1 MSVSAMAN
9 QPIAFAAD
17 PKIYRAIRWL
27 LTLIMRVLYKYRV
40 TGQEH
45 VPATGR
51 LIVAVNHLHLFDPFA
66 TAPAVPRQITTLA
79 AEKWQKPGIAG
90 CFLRC
95 AGVIFVRRG
104 EVDRQALR
112 ACLAVLEEDKA
123 LAIAPEGTRSKT
135 HKMQRA
141 KPGIA
146 YLATRSDAPILP
158 VTVWGVE
165 RLGDWKR
172 LRRPTCHVAIGR
184 PFRLP
189 IANDKASTD
198 ELQHYADLVMLRLGQ
213 ALPEEYRG
221 VYTERI
227 AAIEAGR
234 SDELAV
240 LRQPAAQA
248 PQEAHALR
256 HRPTD

>member
-1 MSVSAMAN
+1 MSVSAAASR
-9 QPIAFAAD
+9 PVAFSAD
-17 PKIYRAIRWL
+17 PRMYRALRWL
-27 LTLIMRVLYKYRV
+27 VTWIMRILYNYRV
-40 TGQEH
+40 TGQEN
-45 VPATGR
+45 VPPAGR

-79 AEKWQKPGIAG
+79 AEKWQRPGIVG
-90 CFLRC
+90 WFLRS

-112 ACLAVLEEDKA
+112 ACLSVLEEDKA

-135 HKMQRA
+135 HSLQRA

-165 RLGDWKR
+165 RLRDWKHF
-172 LRRPTCHVAIGR
+172 RRPTCRVVIGR

-189 IANDKASTD
+189 KTDGKASTED
-198 ELQHYADLVMLRLGQ
+198 LQRYADLVMLRLGRE
-213 ALPEEYRG
+213 LPEEYRG
-221 VYTERI
+221 VYAERI
-227 AAIEAGR
+227 AALEAGE
-234 SDELAV
+234 SDELA
-240 LRQPAAQA
+240 
-248 PQEAHALR
+248 ALR
-256 HRPTD
+256 